1 MQAHG
6 TRYQLK
12 HEPFV
17 AFDLMFDI
25 ERARYDDLISRVK
38 HGDFVTPTVIHR
50 GRPLSIEAAMKMLK
64 TDGFHGASD
73 QVEGAYGELNET
85 SWPIPA
91 RMASAFGGLVV
102 SYFAGFF
109 AALRLCVRCPARKR
123 LVHAKTPRRKDSQ
136 RQTKTLPTALECH
149 ACGVR

>member
-1 MQAHG
+1 MVGEWLMQAHG

-91 RMASAFGGLVV
+91 RMASAFGGLISSSSMFVLTTKMTFTCRRSV
-102 SYFAGFF
+102 AESQFGIGGEES
-109 AALRLCVRCPARKR
+109 
-123 LVHAKTPRRKDSQ
+123 TPSF
-136 RQTKTLPTALECH
+136 
-149 ACGVR
+149 